1 MLKKQFFFRS
11 LISGI
16 ILFAGLLLAGG
27 FTLKKELFRQPSNFP
42 SPVYNTTSNPVTDA
56 GFALGKKLFYDP
68 ILSADYT
75 ISCGSCHIQAAA
87 FSHHGHDLSHGI
99 HDLLGTR
106 NAPGLQNLAWYGRYM
121 WDGGIT
127 NLDLQ
132 PIAPITNPV
141 EMGDTLSAVIRKL
154 NADPR
159 YPDLFEKAFGTRKIS
174 TDLVMK
180 ALSQFM
186 ICLVSADSKYDKV
199 MRKEGVV
206 FSADEAA
213 GYLVFQQKCA
223 SCHPEPLFTNQQFKS
238 TGLPVLEEGDEGRY
252 LVSLDSSERFTFRVP
267 SLRNLKFTFPY
278 MHDGR
283 FYTIDEVLDHYATGI
298 SHTTRPDPSLKLPDG
313 NFGIRISPEQR
324 ETLKAFLLTLNDTA
338 FVKNPLYDEAG
349 SQLYI
354 K

>member
-1 MLKKQFFFRS
+1 MKKPFLSKRLVTS
-11 LISGI
+11 LG
-16 ILFAGLLLAGG
+16 LFLAIALAAS
-27 FTLKKELFRQPSNFP
+27 FTVRQELFHQPANFP
-42 SPVYNTTSNPVTDA
+42 DPVYNTGANPVTDA
-56 GFALGKKLFYDP
+56 GFTLGKKLFYDP

-106 NAPGLQNLAWYGRYM
+106 NAPGLQNLAWYSRYM

-141 EMGDTLSAVIRKL
+141 EMGDTLSAVMRKL
-154 NADPR
+154 NSHPQ
-159 YPDLFEKAFGTRKIS
+159 YPGLFEKAFGTDSIT

-186 ICLVSADSKYDKV
+186 ISLVSADSKYDKV
-199 MRKEGVV
+199 MRKEGAS
-206 FSADEAA
+206 FSPDETL
-213 GYLVFQQKCA
+213 GYQVFQEKCA
-223 SCHPEPLFTNQQFKS
+223 SCHPEPLFTDQQFRS
-238 TGLPVLEEGDEGRY
+238 SGLPILEEGDEGRY
-252 LVSLDSSERFTFRVP
+252 LVSLDSNERFTFRVP

-283 FYTIDEVLDHYATGI
+283 FYTVDEVLDHYASGI
-298 SHTTRPDPSLKLPDG
+298 SHTTRPDPAFKLPDG
-313 NFGIRISPEQR
+313 SYGIPVSPDQR
-324 ETLKAFLLTLNDTA
+324 KALKAFLLTLNDTA

>member
-1 MLKKQFFFRS
+1 MKKQFLTKR
-11 LISGI
+11 LLAGLG
-16 ILFAGLLLAGG
+16 LFAAILMAGG
-27 FTLKKELFRQPSNFP
+27 FTLKPEIFRQPSNFP
-42 SPVYNTTSNPVTDA
+42 APAYNTSTNPVTDA
-56 GFALGKKLFYDP
+56 GFTLGKKLFYDP

-106 NAPGLQNLAWYGRYM
+106 NAPGLQNLAWYSRYM

-141 EMGDTLSAVIRKL
+141 EMGDTLSAVMRKL
-154 NADPR
+154 NSHPQ
-159 YPDLFEKAFGTRKIS
+159 YPGLFEEAFGTDSI
-174 TDLVMK
+174 TTNLVMK

-186 ICLVSADSKYDKV
+186 ISLVSADSKYDKV
-199 MRKEGVV
+199 MRKEGAS
-206 FSADEAA
+206 FSPEEAE
-213 GYLVFQQKCA
+213 GYLVFQEKCA
-223 SCHPEPLFTNQQFKS
+223 TCHPEPLFTDQQFRS
-238 TGLPVLEEGDEGRY
+238 SGLPLMEEGDEGRY
-252 LVSLDSSERFTFRVP
+252 LVSLDSNERYTFRVP

-283 FYTIDEVLDHYATGI
+283 FYTIDEVLDHYASGI
-298 SHTTRPDPSLKLPDG
+298 SHTTRPDKTFKLPDG
-313 NFGIRISPEQR
+313 TLGLRITADQR
-324 ETLKAFLLTLNDTA
+324 KGLKAFLLTLNDTA
-338 FVKNPLYDEAG
+338 FVKNPLFDEAG

>member
-1 MLKKQFFFRS
+1 MKKQFFSKRLMTGLG
-11 LISGI
+11 LIASI
-16 ILFAGLLLAGG
+16 ALAVS
-27 FTLKKELFRQPSNFP
+27 FTVRQDIFRQPANFP
-42 SPVYNTTSNPVTDA
+42 APYYNTGTNPVTDA

-106 NAPGLQNLAWYGRYM
+106 NAPGLQNLAWYSRYM

-141 EMGDTLSAVIRKL
+141 EMGDTLSAVMRKL
-154 NADPR
+154 NTHSL
-159 YPDLFEKAFGTRKIS
+159 YPGLFEKAFGTDSIT

-186 ICLVSADSKYDKV
+186 ISLVSADSKYDKV
-199 MRKEGVV
+199 MRKEGAS
-206 FSADEAA
+206 FSPDEAN
-213 GYLVFQQKCA
+213 GYQVFQEKCA
-223 SCHPEPLFTNQQFKS
+223 SCHPEPLFTDQQFRS
-238 TGLPVLEEGDEGRY
+238 SGLPILEEGDEGRY
-252 LVSLDSSERFTFRVP
+252 LVSLDSNERFTFRVP

-298 SHTTRPDPSLKLPDG
+298 SHATRPDPAFKLPDG
-313 NFGIRISPEQR
+313 RFGIPVSPDQR
-324 ETLKAFLLTLNDTA
+324 KALKAFLLTLNDTA

>member
-1 MLKKQFFFRS
+1 MKKQFLSKRLMTS
-11 LISGI
+11 LG
-16 ILFAGLLLAGG
+16 LFAAIALAVN
-27 FTLKKELFRQPSNFP
+27 FTVKQDIFRQPANFP
-42 SPVYNTTSNPVTDA
+42 APSYNTGTNPVTDA

-106 NAPGLQNLAWYGRYM
+106 NAPGLQNLAWYAKYM

-141 EMGDTLSAVIRKL
+141 EMGDTLSSVMKKL
-154 NADPR
+154 NNHPQ
-159 YPDLFEKAFGTRKIS
+159 YPGLFEKAFGSDSIT

-186 ICLVSADSKYDKV
+186 ISLVSADSKYDKV

-206 FSADEAA
+206 FSPDETQ
-213 GYLVFQQKCA
+213 GYQVFQEKCA
-223 SCHPEPLFTNQQFKS
+223 TCHREPLFTDQQFRS
-238 TGLPVLEEGDEGRY
+238 SGLPILEEGDEGRY
-252 LVSLDSSERFTFRVP
+252 LVSLDSNERFTFRVP

-283 FYTIDEVLDHYATGI
+283 FYTIDEVLDHYASGI
-298 SHTTRPDPSLKLPDG
+298 SHTTRPDPAFKLPDG
-313 NFGIRISPEQR
+313 SYGIRLSPEQR
-324 ETLKAFLLTLNDTA
+324 KTLKTFLLTLNDTA